1 MLSRSADLGLT
12 LISTTSG
19 CVALN
24 KSASFPVPMMHTFS
38 FMGRLG
44 GNVGKAPDIKLGAWE
59 CFISSN
65 CYNHSGFV
73 FVNETTRSERQMPPL
88 VGA

>member
-24 KSASFPVPMMHTFS
+24 KSASLPVPTMHTFS

-59 CFISSN
+59 YFFVCLFVCFLF
-65 CYNHSGFV
+65 FV
-73 FVNETTRSERQMPPL
+73 FVCLSL
-88 VGA
+88 KIL